1 MIKIIVFI
9 ATSIAISLNAQA
21 TKKTLK
27 NSNKKFSANR
37 TILNTQQKHK
47 NLQRVIKIEVL
58 NSGDWTKFEENSLW
72 RFVKINDGNL
82 LQILNTENGILRI
95 SENTMN
101 TQNWKDENG
110 NFSFRSISEPYKIS
124 QEFVNAK
131 NDKTGNRNLL
141 VEKEIYETNPPIPSV
156 SFLIYTYSKEKN
168 VLNNNLAK
176 TINIYSEN
184 QLIKT
189 FTFRYDDLKQI
200 GGISVDKFNVI
211 NGDLKK

>member
-1 MIKIIVFI
+1 MFKVIVLFT
-9 ATSIAISLNAQA
+9 TSIAISLNAQA

-37 TILNTQQKHK
+37 TTLNTQQKDK
-47 NLQRVIKIEVL
+47 NLQRVIKIEVI
-58 NSGDWTKFEENSLW
+58 NSGEWTKFEENSLW

-82 LQILNTENGILRI
+82 SQILNTEDGILSI

-124 QEFVNAK
+124 QEYVNTK

-141 VEKEIYETNPPIPSV
+141 VEKEIYETNAPISLL
-156 SFLIYTYSKEKN
+156 SFQIYTYSKEKN
-168 VLNNNLAK
+168 ILNNNLEK

-189 FTFRYDDLKQI
+189 FKYSFEDLMKI
-200 GGISVDKFNVI
+200 GGISVENFIVESNES
-211 NGDLKK
+211 KK